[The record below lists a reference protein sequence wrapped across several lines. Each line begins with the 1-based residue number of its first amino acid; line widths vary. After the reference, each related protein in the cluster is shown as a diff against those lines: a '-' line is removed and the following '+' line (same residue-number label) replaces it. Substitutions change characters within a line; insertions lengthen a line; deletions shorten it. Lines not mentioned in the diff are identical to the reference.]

1 MDSHSRRRRI
11 SSLSCFCCDLG
22 LHAISLRHAIN
33 LEVVNR
39 TMGFE
44 QLAEL
49 RDRLRAEKEPQ
60 KAERAKHPKRKSP
73 PQVKPRN
80 QDPAVEAI
88 WPLQK
93 HFPLAFPVN
102 PAPKVPLK
110 EGILKDAEQH
120 LELLGLT
127 SEQLK
132 LGISTWCQGS
142 RYWKCMMENA
152 PRVDLNGQPVGIV
165 TASQALHAKRQASRQ
180 RGQDR
185 RNRVQP
191 KAVAPAPAA
200 DATVLQATD

>member
-1 MDSHSRRRRI
+1 MLNRAAWNI
-11 SSLSCFCCDLG
+11 LVP
-22 LHAISLRHAIN
+22 AIN
-33 LEVVNR
+33 LRAVNI

-60 KAERAKHPKRKSP
+60 KSDSAKQPKRKSSS
-73 PQVKPRN
+73 QVKPRI

-120 LELLGLT
+120 LGLLGLT

-132 LGISTWCQGS
+132 LGISTWCRGT
-142 RYWKCMMENA
+142 RYWASMVENA
-152 PRVDLNGQPVGIV
+152 PRLDLSGQPAGIV
-165 TASQALHAKRQASRQ
+165 TATQAMHAKQQVSRQ

-185 RNRVQP
+185 RHRAKLKEGAQ
-191 KAVAPAPAA
+191 APAA
-200 DATVLQATD
+200 VATVERDTN

>member
-1 MDSHSRRRRI
+1 
-11 SSLSCFCCDLG
+11 
-22 LHAISLRHAIN
+22 
-33 LEVVNR
+33 
-39 TMGFE
+39 MGFE

-60 KAERAKHPKRKSP
+60 KAESPKHIKRKPSA
-73 PQVKPRN
+73 QAKPRK

-132 LGISTWCQGS
+132 LGISTWCRGT
-142 RYWKCMMENA
+142 RYWASMVENA
-152 PRVDLNGQPVGIV
+152 PRLDLNGQPVGVV
-165 TASQALHAKRQASRQ
+165 TATQATHAKQQASRQ
-180 RGQDR
+180 RSQDR
-185 RNRVQP
+185 RNRAKLKEAVQ
-191 KAVAPAPAA
+191 APAA
-200 DATVLQATD
+200 DTAVQQITD